1 MSKTILLIDD
11 DVEIFL
17 DYVVSKL
24 ERMGFHIIKAHSL
37 TEAMEALKDPQD
49 IKAAVLDIMF
59 PLEEKDD
66 TIYER
71 YMGRRPTGTA
81 DAMQAGRALI
91 PPLMEKAIP
100 ILVLTHLT
108 PKTRIGSEVH
118 EKLKRL
124 VKEGKIVR
132 VWLKPPN
139 DSFFNKLE
147 EICAKE
153 ESDERKP
160 Q

>member
-24 ERMGFHIIKAHSL
+24 EHKDFQIIKAHSL
-37 TEAMEALKDPQD
+37 TEAIEALREPQD
-49 IKAAVLDIMF
+49 IKAAILDIMF
-59 PLEEKDD
+59 PLEEEDD
-66 TIYER
+66 AIYER
-71 YMGRRPTGTA
+71 YMGRRPSGPA
-81 DAMQAGRALI
+81 DAMQAGLALI
-91 PPLMEKAIP
+91 SPLVEKAIP

-108 PKTRIGSEVH
+108 PKTMIGSNVH

-124 VKEGKIVR
+124 EKEGKIVG
-132 VWLKPPN
+132 VWLKPPD

-147 EICAKE
+147 EVCAKE
-153 ESDERKP
+153 ESSERE
-160 Q
+160 